1 MLYVSDSISIPDSEF
16 HFTYTR
22 SSGPGG
28 QNVNKV
34 NSKAV
39 LRWNVTTSSA
49 LPEGVRRRFLEA
61 NARRLTNEGCILIGS
76 QRYRDQGRNIADC
89 LSRLRELIV
98 AVQTPPKIRKPT
110 KPSKGAKQRRL
121 KEKKVTSDR
130 KQSRRRPRSED

>member
-1 MLYVSDSISIPDSEF
+1 MLYVNEAISIADSEF
-16 HFTYTR
+16 DFTYTR

-39 LRWNVTTSSA
+39 LRWKVTTSSA
-49 LPEGVRRRFLEA
+49 LPEGVRNRFLTA
-61 NARRLTNEGCILIGS
+61 YSRRLTKDGCILIGS

-98 AVQTPPKIRKPT
+98 AVQSPPTKRKAT
-110 KPSKGAKQRRL
+110 KPSKGARQRRL
-121 KEKKVTSDR
+121 SEKKATSER
-130 KQSRRRPRSED
+130 KQSRRRPTSGD